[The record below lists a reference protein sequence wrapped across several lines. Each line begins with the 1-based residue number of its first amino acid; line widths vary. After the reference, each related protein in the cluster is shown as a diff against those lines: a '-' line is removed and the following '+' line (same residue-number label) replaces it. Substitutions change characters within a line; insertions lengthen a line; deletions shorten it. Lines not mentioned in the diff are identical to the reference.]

1 MQVAQA
7 GLQLEQEAVGGAV
20 VGKYLLRQA
29 VHSVT
34 PAFLAHTL
42 QPGMVV
48 SQLAQVGATA
58 LVRKSGAGLQMQVPA
73 ELKKVAWQVVQM
85 VKLLQMSQYSPQ
97 AEVVPPA
104 VT

>member
-20 VGKYLLRQA
+20 VGKYLLRQV

-48 SQLAQVGATA
+48 SQLAQVGAAA

-73 ELKKVAWQVVQM
+73 ELKKVAWQVMQFAREEQV
-85 VKLLQMSQYSPQ
+85 SQYCPQ
-97 AEVVPPA
+97 AEVAPPA